1 MTYTL
6 DRFEDHSEGN
16 RLAVLELDTGESL
29 TVPRARLPLEAREG
43 DVLEDLPWYDRDGEV
58 CYRVDVAETE
68 KRKREAADLRAS
80 LPRADEGDLE
90 L

>member
-6 DRFEDHSEGN
+6 DRFEDN
-16 RLAVLELDTGESL
+16 DLAVLELHTGESR
-29 TVPRARLPLEAREG
+29 TVPRAYLPLEAREG
-43 DVLEDLPWYDRDGEV
+43 DVLEDLLWYDRDGEV
-58 CYRVDVAETE
+58 RYRIDALETE
-68 KRKREAADLRAS
+68 KRRREVADLRAS

>member
-6 DRFEDHSEGN
+6 DRFEDSH
-16 RLAVLELDTGESL
+16 LAVLELHTGESL
-29 TVPRARLPLEAREG
+29 TVPRAHLPLEAKEG
-43 DVLEDLPWYDRDGEV
+43 DVLQDLPWYDRNGEV
-58 CYRVDVAETE
+58 CYRVDALGTE
-68 KRKREAADLRAS
+68 KRKREITDLRAS

>member
-6 DRFEDHSEGN
+6 DRFEDN
-16 RLAVLELDTGESL
+16 DLAVLELHTGESR
-29 TVPRARLPLEAREG
+29 TVPRAHLPLEAREG
-43 DVLEDLPWYDRDGEV
+43 DVLEDLLWYDRDGEV
-58 CYRVDVAETE
+58 RYRIDALETE
-68 KRKREAADLRAS
+68 KRRREVADLRAS

>member
-6 DRFEDHSEGN
+6 DRFEDN
-16 RLAVLELDTGESL
+16 NLAVLELGTGESR
-29 TVPRARLPLEAREG
+29 TVPRAHLPLEAREG

-58 CYRVDVAETE
+58 RYRVDAAETE

-80 LPRADEGDLE
+80 LPQAEEGDLE